1 MSVKASVKASVIS
14 YSSESI
20 PTGVPAAANRGGCHA
35 FLVFRRNMPC
45 KRDLRSQIPD
55 SRFKIQ
61 DLELFEMRKSTKR
74 LVGGLALA
82 AGAIGA
88 IGAVVMKR
96 QDKAGRAPGRR
107 DKSADTWARPGMKVV
122 FRAEVMPGRHTS
134 DRTFHVT
141 SLLPSG
147 RVLLDGVSG
156 EHAEREFQPI
166 R

>member
-1 MSVKASVKASVIS
+1 
-14 YSSESI
+14 
-20 PTGVPAAANRGGCHA
+20 
-35 FLVFRRNMPC
+35 
-45 KRDLRSQIPD
+45 
-55 SRFKIQ
+55 
-61 DLELFEMRKSTKR
+61 MRKNTKL

-88 IGAVVMKR
+88 IGAVLIKR
-96 QDKAGRAPGRR
+96 NKKARPIGRSSQGER
-107 DKSADTWARPGMKVV
+107 DKSADSWARPGMKVI
-122 FRAEVMPGRHTS
+122 FRAELMPGRQTS
-134 DRTFHVT
+134 ERTFQVT

>member
-1 MSVKASVKASVIS
+1 
-14 YSSESI
+14 
-20 PTGVPAAANRGGCHA
+20 
-35 FLVFRRNMPC
+35 
-45 KRDLRSQIPD
+45 
-55 SRFKIQ
+55 
-61 DLELFEMRKSTKR
+61 MRKNTKL

-88 IGAVVMKR
+88 IGAVLIKR
-96 QDKAGRAPGRR
+96 NKKAGRTVRRER
-107 DKSADTWARPGMKVV
+107 DKSRDSWARPGMKVV
-122 FRAEVMPGRHTS
+122 FRAEVMPGRQTS
-134 DRTFHVT
+134 ERTFHVT